1 MQVPSRK
8 WEDYFRKQLLH
19 CILFPVA
26 YRCIVMLIWSITRNW
41 KCAHSIWK
49 TSSQHLRGSCIFTVS
64 FVTVWCNFVVGA
76 NRYDTIALMWLNGAA
91 DNAKALLEP
100 HHRKS
105 KLHVTHLDAYPQH
118 LGRRCVYLVP
128 LCGQLNEKKT
138 NRGRKIGDTG
148 EIAIM
153 LQ

>member
-1 MQVPSRK
+1 MCTFHLK
-8 WEDYFRKQLLH
+8 D
-19 CILFPVA
+19 ILSASARLV
-26 YRCIVMLIWSITRNW
+26 
-41 KCAHSIWK
+41 H
-49 TSSQHLRGSCIFTVS
+49 FTVS

-128 LCGQLNEKKT
+128 LCGQLNGKKK
-138 NRGRKIGDTG
+138 RQGRKIGDTG

-153 LQ
+153 LQLFYFSFYRRF

>member
-1 MQVPSRK
+1 MRRLFQEAVVTLYSISCG
-8 WEDYFRKQLLH
+8 LSLH
-19 CILFPVA
+19 CNVDLVDN
-26 YRCIVMLIWSITRNW
+26 SHW

-49 TSSQHLRGSCIFTVS
+49 TSSQHLWGSCIFTVS

-138 NRGRKIGDTG
+138 NQGRKIGDTG

>member
-1 MQVPSRK
+1 MCTFHLK
-8 WEDYFRKQLLH
+8 G
-19 CILFPVA
+19 ILSA
-26 YRCIVMLIWSITRNW
+26 SAWLM
-41 KCAHSIWK
+41 H
-49 TSSQHLRGSCIFTVS
+49 FTVS
-64 FVTVWCNFVVGA
+64 FVRVAVWCNFVVGA

-128 LCGQLNEKKT
+128 LCGQLHEKK
-138 NRGRKIGDTG
+138 NNQGRKIGYTG
-148 EIAIM
+148 EIAVM